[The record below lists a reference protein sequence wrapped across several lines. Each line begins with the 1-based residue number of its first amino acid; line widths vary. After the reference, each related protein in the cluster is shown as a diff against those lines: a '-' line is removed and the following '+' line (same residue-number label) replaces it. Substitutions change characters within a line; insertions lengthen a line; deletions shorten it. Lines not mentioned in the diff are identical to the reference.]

1 MSSLIILRGLPGSG
15 KSTLAKLLSENDK
28 WPVYSIDSYFT
39 NPETNNLILKNINQN
54 YNEIFR
60 TSNLILYQ
68 RYKKL

>member
-39 NPETNNLILKNINQN
+39 NPETNNYLSLIHI
-54 YNEIFR
+54 
-60 TSNLILYQ
+60 
-68 RYKKL
+68 